1 MMTDPAMS
9 ESDKSAGDYTIEI
22 TVSAANG
29 ITVSVEPA
37 SAEAEEPM
45 AGEEAGQ
52 SVPNIREAIK
62 VVMDIY
68 QNAGAKPDNS
78 ADAEME
84 QGFQPGL

>member
-1 MMTDPAMS
+1 MG
-9 ESDKSAGDYTIEI
+9 AGSGNYTIEI
-22 TVSAANG
+22 KVTDGNIS
-29 ITVSVEPA
+29 VSVEPA
-37 SAEAEEPM
+37 DMEAKEPTEES
-45 AGEEAGQ
+45 GQ

-68 QNAGAKPDNS
+68 QNAGAQPDNS

>member
-1 MMTDPAMS
+1 MMTAPAMG
-9 ESDKSAGDYTIEI
+9 EPDTNTGDYTIEI

-37 SAEAEEPM
+37 SAEVEEPM
-45 AGEEAGQ
+45 EETGQ

-68 QNAGAKPDNS
+68 QNAGAQPDNS

-84 QGFQPGL
+84 QGFKPGL